1 VIQRFREFTQIDEGG
16 IVNMRKRLT
25 AALLGSGAAAL
36 ALGLGTA
43 TAMATTATTWS
54 ITPGGAVTGAAG
66 QTTLKDT
73 KTGTVLKC
81 QSSATKATLKKGSR
95 QANPIGKIT
104 SVTFT
109 SCTGPGGLHFT
120 ATTSASKT
128 HPWNLDASTF
138 SSGVTHGMITGI
150 TAALSGNGCTAT
162 VAGTTSKTPGKVT
175 GSYSNSTHVLSV
187 SGGNLHVWN
196 VSSGCLGLIKTGD
209 GTTFVGKYTI
219 KPPQT
224 IKPS

>member
-1 VIQRFREFTQIDEGG
+1 MIQRFREFTQIDEGG

-25 AALLGSGAAAL
+25 ATLLSSGVAAL

-43 TAMATTATTWS
+43 TAMATTAATWT

-81 QSSATKATLKKGSR
+81 KSSATKATLKKGSR
-95 QANPIGKIT
+95 QTNPIGKIT

-120 ATTSASKT
+120 ATTSASKA
-128 HPWNLDASTF
+128 HPWKLNASSF
-138 SSGVTHGMITGI
+138 KNGVTKGTITGV

-162 VAGTTSKTPGKVT
+162 VAGTNAKSPGKVT

-196 VSSGCLGLIKTGD
+196 VSSGCLGLINTGD
-209 GTTFVGKYTI
+209 GSTFAGGYKI